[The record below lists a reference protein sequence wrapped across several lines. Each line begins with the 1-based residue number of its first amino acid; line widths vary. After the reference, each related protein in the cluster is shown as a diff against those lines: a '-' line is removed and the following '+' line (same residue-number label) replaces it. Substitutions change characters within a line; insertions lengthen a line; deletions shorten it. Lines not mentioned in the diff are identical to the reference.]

1 MQNILFNLHVAPN
14 LINHCSTF
22 SNFLILDSSGEAEM
36 ARTEQTAY
44 LFCVVFTLRCQGHQ
58 ALADTKYDLLN
69 QGKCCDHNNKS
80 PHHQFREFELQI
92 CQCPEI
98 QPKSNDRIIQCTG
111 CLIFIQVSV
120 KRVYKSQVKS
130 NLEHHRQRCQMCL
143 PFPNTLIPVDE
154 QIPWQEKERLS
165 GVPTEEVLFL
175 ILTNIV

>member
-1 MQNILFNLHVAPN
+1 MFDMSIRSKSQRFNLLILNRIIPWMFLKGYWQYYHYYRWCEVIHGRCKSSSTFCPYQLSYTQRHRLLDIIPGPKCLLMQNILFNLHVAPN

-22 SNFLILDSSGEAEM
+22 SNLLILDSSGEAEM

-92 CQCPEI
+92 CQCPKI
-98 QPKSNDRIIQCTG
+98 
-111 CLIFIQVSV
+111 
-120 KRVYKSQVKS
+120 
-130 NLEHHRQRCQMCL
+130 
-143 PFPNTLIPVDE
+143 
-154 QIPWQEKERLS
+154 
-165 GVPTEEVLFL
+165 
-175 ILTNIV
+175 